1 MSRQSRIVDAL
12 LKLKQL
18 EAISEFHKED
28 DPARKDG
35 GLRWLV
41 MVSMLETKYYST
53 GEVEAFI
60 AGADAIIRTNV
71 DISSK
76 VA

>member
-1 MSRQSRIVDAL
+1 MSRQSRI
-12 LKLKQL
+12 L
-18 EAISEFHKED
+18 EALQALKKIDVITEFHKED

-41 MVSMLETKYYST
+41 MVSLLETKYYST
-53 GEVEAFI
+53 SEVEAFI
-60 AGADAIIRTNV
+60 AGADAIIRTKLDV
-71 DISSK
+71 KSK